1 MDGLLAE
8 LKDRCRENLLPY
20 TVRAFSLLPKME
32 SPTIADI
39 GCGTGVPTLELAR
52 LSDGMIY
59 AVDTDNRSLG
69 RLGAEMDRLGFRDRI
84 RIINGSI
91 DSPELPAN
99 GIDILWAEGLFNV
112 IGFEKGISASHV
124 LLKTGGFLVIHDE
137 IAEENEKRT
146 AIEKYGFS
154 LMDSFVLN
162 SEVWWD
168 RYYSCLEKGIVSL
181 SPAEDDKYGIEAAL
195 LEIGNFRKN
204 PGQFR
209 SIFYLLRKTRQ
220 TTPPPD

>member
-99 GIDILWAEGLFNV
+99 GIDILWAEGSIYNL
-112 IGFEKGISASHV
+112 GFERGLASFLP
-124 LLKTGGFLVIHDE
+124 LLKPGGHVAVTEACWLTPDP
-137 IAEENEKRT
+137 
-146 AIEKYGFS
+146 
-154 LMDSFVLN
+154 
-162 SEVWWD
+162 
-168 RYYSCLEKGIVSL
+168 
-181 SPAEDDKYGIEAAL
+181 PAPCRD
-195 LEIGNFRKN
+195 
-204 PGQFR
+204 PGR
-209 SIFYLLRKTRQ
+209 A
-220 TTPPPD
+220 